1 MPSLLS
7 NALSGVALPQWSY
20 DVAIPPLQTS
30 EEYTFVFFN
39 NAPSLSPPLSILKEV
54 KNPSTWSAIFYI
66 LIIYAFWQGNLNL
79 IKILLLPTIAIYLLR
94 QKREGSYN
102 RSLREKALLKNWKY
116 SVDKEYEKYKKDCF
130 FKKIESKEQDLWR
143 LDEIAQIRK
152 DNN

>member
-1 MPSLLS
+1 MKLKDLFYEKVFNFIYLSYYSFKELLWD
-7 NALSGVALPQWSY
+7 NV
-20 DVAIPPLQTS
+20 
-30 EEYTFVFFN
+30 
-39 NAPSLSPPLSILKEV
+39 LSILKEV

-116 SVDKEYEKYKKDCF
+116 FVDKEYEKYKKDCF